1 MRRVIAIAGGSG
13 SGKSTLAAA
22 LVASM
27 GEDHAALLP
36 IDAYYHDL
44 AHLESEER
52 EAVNFDH
59 PDALDL
65 NLFATHI
72 EALRSGRA
80 VECPTYDFTTH
91 CRRSETVNIPAR
103 ETILLEGI
111 LVACR
116 ADLRALAD
124 RLIFVATDV
133 ALRHSRRVYRDQHE
147 RGRDLASIERF
158 WARAEDTFAAWGALA
173 EDAADL
179 VVSDPVQAGV
189 MTVMAISSSARF
201 DVRRGK
207 GRRY

>member
-22 LVASM
+22 LLEAIGNGSVT
-27 GEDHAALLP
+27 LLP
-36 IDAYYHDL
+36 IDAHYDDL
-44 AHLESEER
+44 SHLAPEER

-65 NLFATHI
+65 DLFATHI
-72 EALRSGRA
+72 DALRSGRA

-91 CRRSETVNIPAR
+91 CRRSETVNIAPR

-116 ADLRALAD
+116 ADLRALID

-133 ALRHSRRVYRDQHE
+133 ALRRSRRVHRDQHE

-158 WARAEDTFAAWGALA
+158 WARAEATFTEWGALA

-179 VVSDPVQAGV
+179 VVDGSENVEA
-189 MTVMAISSSARF
+189 MTRIVVDYLSH
-201 DVRRGK
+201 K
-207 GRRY
+207 PEH

>member
-1 MRRVIAIAGGSG
+1 MSRVIAIAGGSG

-22 LVASM
+22 LLEAI
-27 GEDHAALLP
+27 GNDRLALLP
-36 IDAYYHDL
+36 IDAYYHNLSHL
-44 AHLESEER
+44 APKDR

-65 NLFATHI
+65 DLFAAHI
-72 EALRSGRA
+72 KALRSGRS

-91 CRRSETVNIPAR
+91 CRRSETVSIAPR

-116 ADLRALAD
+116 SDLRALID

-133 ALRHSRRVYRDQHE
+133 ALRRSRRIHRDQHE

-158 WARAEDTFAAWGALA
+158 WARAEGTFIEWGALA
-173 EDAADL
+173 EEAADL
-179 VVSDPVQAGV
+179 VVDGSEDVES
-189 MTVMAISSSARF
+189 MTQLVVDYLTNKPER
-201 DVRRGK
+201 
-207 GRRY
+207 

>member
-22 LVASM
+22 LLEAIGNGSV
-27 GEDHAALLP
+27 ALLP

-44 AHLESEER
+44 SHLAPEER

-65 NLFATHI
+65 DLFATHI
-72 EALRSGRA
+72 DALRSGRA

-91 CRRSETVNIPAR
+91 CRRPETVSIAPR

-116 ADLRALAD
+116 ADLRALID

-133 ALRHSRRVYRDQHE
+133 ALRRSRRIHRDQHE

-158 WARAEDTFAAWGALA
+158 WARAEDTFMGWGALA
-173 EDAADL
+173 EEVADL
-179 VVSDPVQAGV
+179 VVEGSEDVEA
-189 MTVMAISSSARF
+189 MTRIVVDYLSHNP
-201 DVRRGK
+201 DH
-207 GRRY
+207 

>member
-13 SGKSTLAAA
+13 SGKSTLATA
-22 LVASM
+22 LLEAM
-27 GEDHAALLP
+27 GNDSVALLP

-44 AHLESEER
+44 SHLAPEER

-65 NLFATHI
+65 DLFATHI
-72 EALRSGRA
+72 DALRSGRA

-91 CRRSETVNIPAR
+91 CRRSQTISIAPR

-116 ADLRALAD
+116 ADLRALID

-133 ALRHSRRVYRDQHE
+133 ALRRSRRIHRDQHE

-158 WARAEDTFAAWGALA
+158 WARAEATFTEWGALA

-179 VVSDPVQAGV
+179 VVDGSEDVEA
-189 MTVMAISSSARF
+189 MTRIVV
-201 DVRRGK
+201 DYLGHK
-207 GRRY
+207 PDH

>member
-22 LVASM
+22 LLEAM
-27 GEDHAALLP
+27 GNDSVALLP

-44 AHLESEER
+44 SHLAPEER

-65 NLFATHI
+65 DLFATHVD
-72 EALRSGRA
+72 ALRSGRA

-91 CRRSETVNIPAR
+91 CRRSQTISIAPR

-116 ADLRALAD
+116 ADLRALID

-133 ALRHSRRVYRDQHE
+133 ALRRDRRVHRDQHE

-158 WARAEDTFAAWGALA
+158 WARAEATFTEWGALA

-179 VVSDPVQAGV
+179 VVDGSEDVEA
-189 MTVMAISSSARF
+189 MTRIVV
-201 DVRRGK
+201 DYLGHK
-207 GRRY
+207 PDH

>member
-22 LVASM
+22 LLESL
-27 GEDHAALLP
+27 GNDSTALLQ
-36 IDAYYHDL
+36 IDAYYRDL
-44 AHLESEER
+44 SHLSLEER

-65 NLFATHI
+65 DLFAAHI

-91 CRRSETVNIPAR
+91 CRRCETVHIVPR

-116 ADLRALAD
+116 ADLRALVD
-124 RLIFVATDV
+124 RLVFVATDV

-147 RGRDLASIERF
+147 RGRDLASIKRF
-158 WARAEDTFAAWGALA
+158 WARAEDTFIEWGALA
-173 EDAADL
+173 EDTADL
-179 VVSDPVQAGV
+179 FVDGSQDVEEITRSVLDYLSQQSDH
-189 MTVMAISSSARF
+189 
-201 DVRRGK
+201 
-207 GRRY
+207 

>member
-22 LVASM
+22 LLESIGNDSV
-27 GEDHAALLP
+27 ALLQ

-44 AHLESEER
+44 SHLALEER

-65 NLFATHI
+65 DLFAAHI
-72 EALRSGRA
+72 EALSSGRA
-80 VECPTYDFTTH
+80 VDSPTYDFTTH
-91 CRRSETVNIPAR
+91 CRRAETVHIVPR

-116 ADLRALAD
+116 ADLRALVD

-133 ALRHSRRVYRDQHE
+133 ALRHNRRVYRDQYE
-147 RGRDLASIERF
+147 RGRDLASIKRF
-158 WARAEDTFAAWGALA
+158 WARAEDTFIEWGALA
-173 EDAADL
+173 EDTADL
-179 VVSDPVQAGV
+179 FVDGSEDVEVITRSILDYLRQQSDH
-189 MTVMAISSSARF
+189 
-201 DVRRGK
+201 
-207 GRRY
+207 

>member
-22 LVASM
+22 LLESIGNDSV
-27 GEDHAALLP
+27 ALLQ

-44 AHLESEER
+44 SHLALEER

-65 NLFATHI
+65 DLFAAHI
-72 EALRSGRA
+72 QALRSGRA

-91 CRRSETVNIPAR
+91 CRRPESVHIAPR
-103 ETILLEGI
+103 DTILLEGI

-116 ADLRALAD
+116 ADLRALVD
-124 RLIFVATDV
+124 RLVFVATDV

-147 RGRDLASIERF
+147 RGRDLESIKRF
-158 WARAEDTFAAWGALA
+158 WARAEDTFTEWGALA
-173 EDAADL
+173 KDTADL
-179 VVSDPVQAGV
+179 FVDGSEDVEA
-189 MTVMAISSSARF
+189 MTRSVLDYLSQQSNH
-201 DVRRGK
+201 
-207 GRRY
+207 

>member
-1 MRRVIAIAGGSG
+1 VRRVIAIAGGSG
-13 SGKSTLAAA
+13 SGKSTLATA
-22 LVASM
+22 LLEAM
-27 GEDHAALLP
+27 GNDSVALLP
-36 IDAYYHDL
+36 IDAYYHDPSHL
-44 AHLESEER
+44 APEER

-65 NLFATHI
+65 DLFAAHI
-72 EALRSGRA
+72 DALRSGRA

-91 CRRSETVNIPAR
+91 CRRPETVSIAPR

-116 ADLRALAD
+116 ADLRALID

-133 ALRHSRRVYRDQHE
+133 ALRRDRRVHRDQHE

-158 WARAEDTFAAWGALA
+158 WARAEATFTEWGALA

-179 VVSDPVQAGV
+179 VVDGSEDVEA
-189 MTVMAISSSARF
+189 MTRIVV
-201 DVRRGK
+201 DYLGHK
-207 GRRY
+207 PDH

>member
-65 NLFATHI
+65 DLFAAHI
-72 EALRSGRA
+72 DALRSGRA
-80 VECPTYDFTTH
+80 VACPTYDFTTH
-91 CRRSETVNIPAR
+91 CRLPDTANISPR
-103 ETILLEGI
+103 NTILVEGI
-111 LVACR
+111 LVASR
-116 ADLRALAD
+116 ADLRATFDA
-124 RLIFVATDV
+124 LIFVATD
-133 ALRHSRRVYRDQHE
+133 AELRWQRRLQRDQHE
-147 RGRDLASIERF
+147 RGRDLGSIERF
-158 WARAEDTFAAWGALA
+158 WARAEGTFAEWGARA
-173 EDAADL
+173 ESTADL
-179 VVSDPVQAGV
+179 VVDGGQEIAV
-189 MTVMAISSSARF
+189 MTGLVL
-201 DVRRGK
+201 DYLGQQHDE
-207 GRRY
+207 

>member
-22 LVASM
+22 LLEAIGNGSV
-27 GEDHAALLP
+27 ALLP

-44 AHLESEER
+44 SHLAPEER

-65 NLFATHI
+65 YLFATHI
-72 EALRSGRA
+72 DALRSGRA

-91 CRRSETVNIPAR
+91 CRRSETVNIAPR

-116 ADLRALAD
+116 ADLRALID

-133 ALRHSRRVYRDQHE
+133 ALRRSRRVHRDQHE

-158 WARAEDTFAAWGALA
+158 WARAEATFTEWGALA

-179 VVSDPVQAGV
+179 VVDGSENVEA
-189 MTVMAISSSARF
+189 MTRIVVDYLSH
-201 DVRRGK
+201 K
-207 GRRY
+207 PEH

>member
-22 LVASM
+22 LLEALGNDNV
-27 GEDHAALLP
+27 ALLP

-44 AHLESEER
+44 SDLALEDR
-52 EAVNFDH
+52 EAINFDH

-65 NLFATHI
+65 DLFAAHI
-72 EALRSGRA
+72 DALRSGRS

-91 CRRSETVNIPAR
+91 CRRSETVSIGPK

-116 ADLRALAD
+116 SDLRSLID
-124 RLIFVATDV
+124 RLIFVATNV
-133 ALRHSRRVYRDQHE
+133 ALRRDRRVHRDQHE
-147 RGRDLASIERF
+147 RGRDLTSIERF
-158 WARAEDTFAAWGALA
+158 WARAEDTFTDWGALA

-179 VVSDPVQAGV
+179 VVDGSEDVES
-189 MTVMAISSSARF
+189 MTQLVVDYLTHKSEH
-201 DVRRGK
+201 
-207 GRRY
+207 

>member
-22 LVASM
+22 LMEAM
-27 GEDHAALLP
+27 GNDSVALLP

-44 AHLESEER
+44 SHLAPEER

-65 NLFATHI
+65 DLFEAHI
-72 EALRSGRA
+72 DALRSGRS

-91 CRRSETVNIPAR
+91 CRRSETVSIAPR

-116 ADLRALAD
+116 SDLQGLID

-133 ALRHSRRVYRDQHE
+133 ALRRSRRVHRDQHE

-158 WARAEDTFAAWGALA
+158 WGRAEDTFTEWGALA

-179 VVSDPVQAGV
+179 VVDGSENVEA
-189 MTVMAISSSARF
+189 MTRLVIEYLSHNPITESSH
-201 DVRRGK
+201 D
-207 GRRY
+207 

>member
-22 LVASM
+22 LLESIGNDSVS
-27 GEDHAALLP
+27 LLQ

-44 AHLESEER
+44 SHLALEER

-65 NLFATHI
+65 DLFAAHV

-91 CRRSETVNIPAR
+91 CRRSQTVHIVPK

-116 ADLRALAD
+116 ADLRALVD
-124 RLIFVATDV
+124 RLVFVATDV

-147 RGRDLASIERF
+147 RGRDLASIKRF
-158 WARAEDTFAAWGALA
+158 WARAEDTFIEWGALA
-173 EDAADL
+173 EDTADL
-179 VVSDPVQAGV
+179 FVDGSEDCEV
-189 MTVMAISSSARF
+189 MTRSVLDYLSQQS
-201 DVRRGK
+201 DQ
-207 GRRY
+207 

>member
-1 MRRVIAIAGGSG
+1 MRRIIAIAGGSG

-22 LVASM
+22 LLEAM
-27 GEDHAALLP
+27 GKDRVALLP

-44 AHLESEER
+44 SHLAPEER

-65 NLFATHI
+65 DLFAAHI
-72 EALRSGRA
+72 DALRSGRA
-80 VECPTYDFTTH
+80 VECPTYDFTSH
-91 CRRSETVNIPAR
+91 CRRSETVSIAPR

-116 ADLRALAD
+116 ADLRALID

-133 ALRHSRRVYRDQHE
+133 ALRRDRRVHRDQHE

-158 WARAEDTFAAWGALA
+158 WARAEATFAEWGALA

-179 VVSDPVQAGV
+179 VVDGSEDVEA
-189 MTVMAISSSARF
+189 MTRIVVDYLSHNP
-201 DVRRGK
+201 DH
-207 GRRY
+207 

>member
-1 MRRVIAIAGGSG
+1 MSCVIAIAGGSG

-22 LVASM
+22 LLEAM
-27 GEDHAALLP
+27 GSDSVALLP

-44 AHLESEER
+44 SHLAPEER

-65 NLFATHI
+65 DLFATHI
-72 EALRSGRA
+72 DALRSGRA

-91 CRRSETVNIPAR
+91 CRRSETVNIAPR

-116 ADLRALAD
+116 ADLRALID

-133 ALRHSRRVYRDQHE
+133 ALRRSRRVHRDQHE

-158 WARAEDTFAAWGALA
+158 WARAEATFTEWGALA

-179 VVSDPVQAGV
+179 VVDGSENVEA
-189 MTVMAISSSARF
+189 MTRIVVDYLSH
-201 DVRRGK
+201 K
-207 GRRY
+207 PEH

>member
-22 LVASM
+22 LLEAM
-27 GEDHAALLP
+27 GDDSVALLP

-44 AHLESEER
+44 SHLALEDR

-59 PDALDL
+59 PDSLDL
-65 NLFATHI
+65 DLFAAHI
-72 EALRSGRA
+72 DALRLGRA

-91 CRRSETVNIPAR
+91 CRRSETVSIAPRA
-103 ETILLEGI
+103 TILLEGI

-116 ADLRALAD
+116 ADLRALID

-133 ALRHSRRVYRDQHE
+133 ALRRSRRVHRDQHE

-158 WARAEDTFAAWGALA
+158 WARAEDTFTEWGALA
-173 EDAADL
+173 EESADL
-179 VVSDPVQAGV
+179 VVDGSEDVEA
-189 MTVMAISSSARF
+189 MTGLVVDYLSH
-201 DVRRGK
+201 
-207 GRRY
+207 

>member
-1 MRRVIAIAGGSG
+1 
-13 SGKSTLAAA
+13 
-22 LVASM
+22 M
-27 GEDHAALLP
+27 GNDSAALLP

-44 AHLESEER
+44 SHLAPEDR

-65 NLFATHI
+65 DLFATHI

-91 CRRSETVNIPAR
+91 CRRPETVSIAPR

-116 ADLRALAD
+116 ADLRALID

-133 ALRHSRRVYRDQHE
+133 ALRRSRRIHRDQHE

-158 WARAEDTFAAWGALA
+158 WARAEDTFMGWGALA
-173 EDAADL
+173 EEVADL
-179 VVSDPVQAGV
+179 VVEGSEDVEA
-189 MTVMAISSSARF
+189 MTRIVVDYLSHNP
-201 DVRRGK
+201 DH
-207 GRRY
+207 

>member
-22 LVASM
+22 LLESIGSESV
-27 GEDHAALLP
+27 ALLQ

-44 AHLESEER
+44 SHLTLEER

-65 NLFATHI
+65 DLFAAHI

-116 ADLRALAD
+116 ADLRALAH

-158 WARAEDTFAAWGALA
+158 WARAEDTFASWGALA
-173 EDAADL
+173 QEAADL
-179 VVSDPVQAGV
+179 IVDGSEDVEA
-189 MTVMAISSSARF
+189 MTRLVIDYLSHKR
-201 DVRRGK
+201 DR
-207 GRRY
+207 